1 MNTVLPFSLLLIML
15 SSLTACDQIYARFMS
30 DSKTLADTWTD
41 LKQNSASTANS
52 DTQANAKV
60 DNTDSTENI
69 SIKFESAGET
79 SEKPVTLLSE
89 KKPEQLNSH
98 QQSLPRQNAD
108 VNMTVVDKK
117 LSSAVNTQLHTKTDL
132 SQSRVFPENS
142 LQQDV
147 GARQQKKQ
155 KITTAN
161 VRTSQMPAEA
171 NSDED
176 SNDIFQRAN
185 SNQVILRNGEISI
198 DFSKDMPVIN
208 SKNGIDLNSR

>member
-1 MNTVLPFSLLLIML
+1 MHTVLSFSLLLIML
-15 SSLTACDQIYARFMS
+15 SSLTACDQIYARFMT

-41 LKQNSASTANS
+41 LKQNSASTANAN
-52 DTQANAKV
+52 TQANAKV

-69 SIKFESAGET
+69 SIKVESAGET
-79 SEKPVTLLSE
+79 PEKPVTLLNE
-89 KKPEQLNSH
+89 KNPEQLNPH

-117 LSSAVNTQLHTKTDL
+117 LSSAVSTQLHTKNDL
-132 SQSRVFPENS
+132 SQSLVFPENS
-142 LQQDV
+142 LQQDI

-155 KITTAN
+155 KSTTAN

-176 SNDIFQRAN
+176 NNDIFQRAN
-185 SNQVILRNGEISI
+185 SNQVILRNGEINI

>member
-15 SSLTACDQIYARFMS
+15 SSLTACDQIYARFMA

-41 LKQNSASTANS
+41 LKQNSASTANAN
-52 DTQANAKV
+52 TQANAKV

-69 SIKFESAGET
+69 SIKVEAAGET
-79 SEKPVTLLSE
+79 PKKPVTLLNERKSV
-89 KKPEQLNSH
+89 QLNSL
-98 QQSLPRQNAD
+98 QQSLPRQSAA

-117 LSSAVNTQLHTKTDL
+117 ISSPASNQFHTKTDL
-132 SQSRVFPENS
+132 SQSRVIPENS
-142 LQQDV
+142 LQQDIGV
-147 GARQQKKQ
+147 RQQKKQ
-155 KITTAN
+155 KSTTAN

-176 SNDIFQRAN
+176 NNDIFQRAN

-208 SKNGIDLNSR
+208 SRNGIDLNSR

>member
-15 SSLTACDQIYARFMS
+15 SSLTACDQIYARFML
-30 DSKTLADTWTD
+30 DSKTMADTWTD

-89 KKPEQLNSH
+89 KNPEQLNSH

-117 LSSAVNTQLHTKTDL
+117 LSSAASTQLHTKTDL
-132 SQSRVFPENS
+132 SQSRVVPENS
-142 LQQDV
+142 LQQVV

-161 VRTSQMPAEA
+161 VRTSQMPAEE

-185 SNQVILRNGEISI
+185 SDHVILRNGEISI
-198 DFSKDMPVIN
+198 DFSKEMPVIN